1 MSEKIEPDSEL
12 KCNIP
17 VAGFPTGD
25 KRECMVAPAHLLSET
40 TTSFEKGDS
49 VVDETT
55 RTA

>member
-1 MSEKIEPDSEL
+1 MSEKIEPNSEL

-25 KRECMVAPAHLLSET
+25 KRECMVDPAHLLSET

-49 VVDETT
+49 VDEDMT